1 MQDHEGMM
9 MRLSEHIQACL
20 RIFRRAQH
28 LWIVRD
34 ILHQAQGVFYVF
46 VLLPDMGSR
55 GSNGSRGSTPSNPSN
70 PWLKNKERK
79 DALYAGCPCRAP
91 DVWDAHT
98 QGDASLCPGLCAC
111 YPFRVL
117 TWQYDERTRFIYFCL
132 TSTIR
137 PGSHTWSCWT

>member
-1 MQDHEGMM
+1 MFLSYDQD
-9 MRLSEHIQACL
+9 R
-20 RIFRRAQH
+20 
-28 LWIVRD
+28 
-34 ILHQAQGVFYVF
+34 
-46 VLLPDMGSR
+46 GSR
-55 GSNGSRGSTPSNPSN
+55 GSRCSKGSRGSKCSRGSTPSYPSNPSN

-79 DALYAGCPCRAP
+79 DALYAGCPCRAL

-132 TSTIR
+132 TSTTELIR
-137 PGSHTWSCWT
+137 LIRGRKRIQRTRKVYPCLSPCDGCKDPKG